1 MNRIFKA
8 VWNESS
14 GTWVAAS
21 ETAGGKTKR
30 KSSLGSLV
38 AACAVVAGGM
48 AAGSAQAQ
56 WTTGSGPVSLQ
67 GGSSANATGIYT
79 VAIGTNTL
87 AEQDWSTA
95 VGVSATASGEGAT
108 AYGQQAKATADSAVA
123 VGRGGERRR
132 RG

>member
-1 MNRIFKA
+1 
-8 VWNESS
+8 
-14 GTWVAAS
+14 
-21 ETAGGKTKR
+21 
-30 KSSLGSLV
+30 
-38 AACAVVAGGM
+38 VVAGGM

-95 VGVSATASGEGAT
+95 VGVSATASG
-108 AYGQQAKATADSAVA
+108 QQAKATADSAVA